1 MSWEIFAALVFAM
14 PGWRFFVVGLAAAPL
29 AYYIAATFAAWR
41 FFSSERART
50 LAYYTPAASLLKP
63 VHGVDFGSYEN
74 FASFCAQDYPAEYE
88 ILFGVGDASD
98 PAVPLIQRLITEFP
112 RRSIRLFVGAEQIG
126 ANRKVNMQAML
137 VRESRHEILVLTDG
151 DVRVSRNYLQE
162 AIAPL
167 ADRKVGAVTSFYRGI
182 AQKNLGAELEAIGAA
197 SDFFAGVLMA
207 NWMEGITFGLG
218 ASIVTTREWLGKIG
232 GFAAI
237 ADMLADDYELGNRI
251 VKAGGKILLS
261 RVVVATMYPAQSAR
275 NFWQHQVRWARTV
288 RLSRP
293 LSFVGLIFTHGLP
306 WALLGALIAPTAQ
319 LGAAYLL
326 AYLVLRLTM
335 AWTVGVWGVGDEVVR
350 RKLWLVPL
358 RDAIYFVVWLAS
370 FASNRIHWG
379 GDEYIMRGGRLIPT
393 YASESPEAGAAS
405 EARR

>member
-1 MSWEIFAALVFAM
+1 VSSEIFAAFAFASL
-14 PGWRFFVVGLAAAPL
+14 GWRFFVLVLAATPL
-29 AYYIAATFAAWR
+29 AYYIASTFAAWR
-41 FFSSERART
+41 FFSRERAR
-50 LAYYTPAASLLKP
+50 AFPSYTPAASLLKP

-88 ILFGVGDASD
+88 ILFGVADSSD
-98 PAVPLIQRLITEFP
+98 PAVPLIERLITEFP
-112 RRSIRLFVGAEQIG
+112 QRGIRLFLGAERIG
-126 ANRKVNMQAML
+126 SNRKVNMQ
-137 VRESRHEILVLTDG
+137 VRLTHEARHEILVLTDG
-151 DVRVSRNYLQE
+151 DVRVNRNYLRE
-162 AIAPL
+162 VIAPL

-182 AQKNLGAELEAIGAA
+182 AEKNLGAELEATGAT

-207 NWMEGITFGLG
+207 NWMEGMTFGLG
-218 ASIVTTREWLGKIG
+218 ASIVTTKEWVARIG

-251 VKAGGKILLS
+251 AKARGKILLS
-261 RVVVATMYPAQSAR
+261 REVVATMYPAQTAR
-275 NFWQHQVRWARTV
+275 SFWQHQVRWTRTV

-306 WALLGALIAPTAQ
+306 WALLAALVAPTAQ
-319 LGAAYLL
+319 IGTAYLT

-335 AWTVGVWGVGDEVVR
+335 AWTVGVWGVRDDVVR

-370 FASNRIHWG
+370 FASNRIHWS
-379 GDEYIMRGGRLIPT
+379 GDEYIMQGGRLVPT
-393 YASESPEAGAAS
+393 PASKSADGGMAS
-405 EARR
+405 QARR